1 MDLHKERK
9 NTEEEIS
16 EEKIKKNKTLVFLYS
31 EVT

>member
-16 EEKIKKNKTLVFLYS
+16 EEKIKKKQNFSFFVF
-31 EVT
+31 